1 MLEALPEIQ
10 STVRGLGVI
19 VGTQRPFC
27 SFLLKNWPLTLLAAW
42 GMYARG
48 KHRWDQ
54 GEFTSYN
61 LLADAGLILSPLI
74 GLAILNQIAQQDQ
87 LLQQATQPQPAPGSG
102 VTAANLL
109 QAIQSPV
116 VGPPMASS

>member
-1 MLEALPEIQ
+1 MK
-10 STVRGLGVI
+10 GLGII

-27 SFLLKNWPLTLLAAW
+27 SFLIKNWPLTLLAAW

-74 GLAILNQIAQQDQ
+74 GLAILNQIAQQDA
-87 LLQQATQPQPAPGSG
+87 LFQAAQPAPGSNPGATNG
-102 VTAANLL
+102 VTAASLL
-109 QAIQSPV
+109 QAIQSPAGA
-116 VGPPMASS
+116 VGPPMNPGQ